1 MYADYDNSSGLVGE
15 NFLFELSGNMK
26 ILLVSV
32 NASYMHT
39 NLAIRDL
46 KNYADKYFAA
56 KAEALD
62 AEKPDATK
70 QYGIE
75 KGKRF

>member
-46 KNYADKYFAA
+46 KNYA
-56 KAEALD
+56 ENPHLQ
-62 AEKPDATK
+62 E
-70 QYGIE
+70 I
-75 KGKRF
+75 